1 MLKWEIQTIPN
12 VGGIRRWW
20 NSYTLWVGVWV
31 GMATSELW
39 KYLLMLNIWITYNP
53 AMLLALG
60 YTLGRIWNG
69 QSSTTSSSPNKET
82 IQMFIINRVDSQWSN
97 HTVKRYIARK
107 AKTSITCNGIGESD
121 NIMLSERSQA

>member
-1 MLKWEIQTIPN
+1 MMELLYIVGWSMSWYGYIRTLKISTNAEHMNNLQPSNVACTWVYTWENMEWSKQYHFQQP
-12 VGGIRRWW
+12 
-20 NSYTLWVGVWV
+20 
-31 GMATSELW
+31 
-39 KYLLMLNIWITYNP
+39 
-53 AMLLALG
+53 
-60 YTLGRIWNG
+60 
-69 QSSTTSSSPNKET
+69 KET

>member
-60 YTLGRIWNG
+60 YTLGGIWNG

>member
-1 MLKWEIQTIPN
+1 
-12 VGGIRRWW
+12 
-20 NSYTLWVGVWV
+20 
-31 GMATSELW
+31 
-39 KYLLMLNIWITYNP
+39 
-53 AMLLALG
+53 MLLALG
-60 YTLGRIWNG
+60 YTLGGIWNG

-97 HTVKRYIARK
+97 HTVKCYIARK